1 MRYRLLFIFFCL
13 HVSIHADA
21 QKKPLE
27 TIAFGSCDNQYMS
40 PKLWNE
46 INAVHPQLWIWG
58 GDIVYGDTHNMDTLR
73 HKYEVQKAQPGY
85 RQLMGHAMVT
95 GVYDD
100 HDYGINDGGKEYE
113 RRKESRDILL
123 DFLDVSKDDE
133 IRKRDGGY
141 SSKTYGPKGKQ
152 VKVINLDTRYFRDA
166 LERETY
172 TNAAGQKES
181 RYKSIAGRDML
192 GEAQWAWLEHELKVN
207 KAAITIINSSVQLV
221 SSEHRF
227 EKWANFPTA
236 HQRLY
241 DLIAASG
248 KKGIMVISGDRH
260 IAELSSIQLPGMS
273 YPLYDFTSSGLTHTW
288 PGYRPEANSHRI
300 GDLIAKKNFGVIRI
314 DWSGKIPVVKA
325 EVQGKDNEVYATYT
339 LDLF

>member
-1 MRYRLLFIFFCL
+1 
-13 HVSIHADA
+13 
-21 QKKPLE
+21 
-27 TIAFGSCDNQYMS
+27 
-40 PKLWNE
+40 
-46 INAVHPQLWIWG
+46 
-58 GDIVYGDTHNMDTLR
+58 
-73 HKYEVQKAQPGY
+73 
-85 RQLMGHAMVT
+85 
-95 GVYDD
+95 
-100 HDYGINDGGKEYE
+100 
-113 RRKESRDILL
+113 
-123 DFLDVSKDDE
+123 
-133 IRKRDGGY
+133 
-141 SSKTYGPKGKQ
+141 
-152 VKVINLDTRYFRDA
+152 
-166 LERETY
+166 
-172 TNAAGQKES
+172 
-181 RYKSIAGRDML
+181 L
-192 GEAQWAWLEHELKVN
+192 GEAQWAWLEQELKNN